1 MISLLS
7 GFSKLKFV
15 VIGDVMLDRYLWGDV
30 ERISPEA
37 PVPVIKIS
45 KETDV
50 LGGAANV
57 AANLAALSCH
67 VTLVGAIG
75 DDTYGTRLSDL
86 VTEKKIKPLFIKESG
101 FTTITKTRI
110 MATTQQLLRIDH
122 EKAETDISNDIAQ
135 IKEALRSA
143 IDQADAVILSDY
155 NKGFLKS
162 EPFCKTI
169 IEQCKKQKKS
179 VYVDSKDTS
188 WDKFHGV
195 TVITPNDKELL
206 SISESYQIKE
216 IKPEDTARRL
226 CEKLNINT
234 ILVTNFLR
242 KHHNL

>member
-1 MISLLS
+1 MVSILS

-45 KETDV
+45 RESDV

-57 AANLAALSCH
+57 AANLTALSCH

-86 VTEKKIKPLFIKESG
+86 TTEKKIIPLFIKEPG
-101 FTTITKTRI
+101 FTTITKSRI

-122 EKAETDISNDIAQ
+122 EKTEMDISNNLEQ
-135 IKEALRSA
+135 IKETLGSA
-143 IDQADAVILSDY
+143 INQADAVILSDY

-162 EPFCKTI
+162 QEFCKYI
-169 IEQCKKQKKS
+169 IKQCKKQKKP
-179 VYVDSKDTS
+179 VFVDSKDAS

-195 TVITPNDKELL
+195 TAITPNDTELL
-206 SISESYQIKE
+206 SISDSYRIKE
-216 IKPEDTARRL
+216 IKAEDKARQL
-226 CEKLNINT
+226 CKKLDIKT
-234 ILVTNFLR
+234 ILLLS
-242 KHHNL
+242 H